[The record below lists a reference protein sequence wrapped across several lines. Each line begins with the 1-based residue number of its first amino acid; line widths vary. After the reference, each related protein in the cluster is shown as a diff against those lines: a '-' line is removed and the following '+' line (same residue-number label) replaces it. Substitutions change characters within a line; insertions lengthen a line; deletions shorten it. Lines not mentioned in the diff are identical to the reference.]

1 MELLACITHKVW
13 GKMTLEDEL
22 PWTETRSLYRSDMLV
37 GEPHLSHGR
46 EVREERRDE
55 HIAERLSVYEYEL

>member
-1 MELLACITHKVW
+1 
-13 GKMTLEDEL
+13 MTLEDEL

-37 GEPHLSHGR
+37 GEPHLSYSR